1 MGGSEQT
8 WVEMHAGPAEGPQ
21 PSHCASC
28 WLLTFGLAPSLMC
41 VWLQHQLSPT
51 PMVQVPAAPGPCTEC
66 PTPPSQWDGH
76 SPPQPSSNT
85 GSPGPPRTTDHTW
98 EHGPQPVA
106 FCSSNGPSCPQNP
119 SPRSSQKAEGQAN
132 GCRHMPSKSPPAD
145 GCPLGGGPACPK
157 RQSAGPCKSVCG
169 GSATVVILSRGMGW
183 SQDQGLEGQKPLPA
197 LPGHVQSH
205 EAQAEALTMVSGSPV
220 TRPGPQGGPGGGD
233 IQSKWWAQRP
243 CLPSPGVLTGCS
255 LRHKA

>member
-8 WVEMHAGPAEGPQ
+8 WMEMHAGPAEGPQ

-51 PMVQVPAAPGPCTEC
+51 SMVQVPTAPGPCTEC
-66 PTPPSQWDGH
+66 SPPHPLNGTATPHRPLLPAPHPGASLLLQPDVPDHGH
-76 SPPQPSSNT
+76 PPQPSSNT

-98 EHGPQPVA
+98 EHRPQPIA

-132 GCRHMPSKSPPAD
+132 GCRHMPSKS
-145 GCPLGGGPACPK
+145 
-157 RQSAGPCKSVCG
+157 
-169 GSATVVILSRGMGW
+169 
-183 SQDQGLEGQKPLPA
+183 
-197 LPGHVQSH
+197 
-205 EAQAEALTMVSGSPV
+205 
-220 TRPGPQGGPGGGD
+220 
-233 IQSKWWAQRP
+233 
-243 CLPSPGVLTGCS
+243 
-255 LRHKA
+255 